1 MLLLIP
7 ELLTQESLAVVAAFG
22 EYRVVGVPAVSD
34 LTCADVLSM
43 AGAESV
49 VGVWGGGGGVAA
61 TVERGLLLADA
72 ARAAP
77 SLALERIL
85 DCGGHSAV
93 LAQIGRAHV

>member
-22 EYRVVGVPAVSD
+22 EDRVVGVPTVSD

-49 VGVWGGGGGVAA
+49 VGVWGGRIDIRLGLGGGCV
-61 TVERGLLLADA
+61 GM
-72 ARAAP
+72 
-77 SLALERIL
+77 
-85 DCGGHSAV
+85 
-93 LAQIGRAHV
+93 